1 MKTGNRNVI
10 SANMAERKGSAE
22 RSAQSEHFREGLMRE
37 NFEKMK
43 EEDLLNYLR
52 KMRGMEKELP
62 KRRKELLRRMLSYE
76 DCIYSKSFPQAFEKQ
91 MGSGSVREEDTL
103 HQILVNVYKEMGEQ
117 LTSVSEEMA
126 GIFRQERQLD
136 WMQKCIQKLPAV
148 SQMVADGMTPEQIAL
163 AAMDGFDPE
172 ILDSRTAEY
181 RCNCSRDRM
190 RTALISLGQ
199 EELAQM
205 AADGEDI
212 EIHCHF
218 CGKNY
223 VFTPEEISSFIRK

>member
-22 RSAQSEHFREGLMRE
+22 RSAQSDHFREGLMRE

-136 WMQKCIQKLPAV
+136 WMQKCIQKLPAEQSDLIWALFVEGKDREEYIKETYISPSTFFRRRRKAV
-148 SQMVADGMTPEQIAL
+148 SQLLKLYNAG
-163 AAMDGFDPE
+163 
-172 ILDSRTAEY
+172 
-181 RCNCSRDRM
+181 C
-190 RTALISLGQ
+190 
-199 EELAQM
+199 
-205 AADGEDI
+205 
-212 EIHCHF
+212 
-218 CGKNY
+218 
-223 VFTPEEISSFIRK
+223 